1 MLACLFWNAGHQ
13 RGSRTSSWRLSP
25 VLGLAVFLLIAGPLG
40 GCRTAD
46 QAQPTAQETGPP
58 ATPSPA
64 ALIRPGDGTDLLD
77 RLLETDIIRVGV
89 RVWPEA
95 EFSPPVFRGFSNA
108 VTGGALNGFEVDVAR
123 LLAQNLGLELEL
135 VEAYPPVI
143 ASGDWRG
150 QWDIAIASLVPFDQ
164 QATSTVSPLYFS
176 RPYAYMPMGLLAP
189 AASSPSLEQLSGRQ
203 IGVLEHSAYQALLT
217 PESRTWTVQGQPALA
232 EFPANV
238 QPFAVSNLVKA
249 VHELPGSDQPA
260 ALFGPA
266 PVFEQAIQSDLAVSL
281 VPGSERLGFQPL
293 AVAAV
298 RQDGLKVDRLLAEIN
313 RVLDWL
319 DRSGTL
325 AESSFRWYQQD
336 ISQKPD

>member
-1 MLACLFWNAGHQ
+1 M
-13 RGSRTSSWRLSP
+13 
-25 VLGLAVFLLIAGPLG
+25 
-40 GCRTAD
+40 
-46 QAQPTAQETGPP
+46 
-58 ATPSPA
+58 
-64 ALIRPGDGTDLLD
+64 LD
-77 RLLETDIIRVGV
+77 RLLKTGIIRVGV

-108 VTGGALNGFEVDVAR
+108 ATGGALNGFEVDVAR
-123 LLAQNLGLELEL
+123 FLAQNLGLELEL

-143 ASGDWRG
+143 ANGDWRG

-164 QATSTVSPLYFS
+164 QTALTVAPLYFS

-189 AASSPSLEQLSGRQ
+189 AANSLDFEQLSGRQ
-203 IGVLEHSAYQALLT
+203 IGVLEHSAYQVLLT
-217 PESRTWTVQGQPALA
+217 PEGRFWTVQEQAVLA
-232 EFPANV
+232 EFPANT
-238 QPFAVSNLVKA
+238 QPFVVSNLVKA
-249 VHELPGSDQPA
+249 VHELPGSDQPE

-266 PVFEQAIQSDLAVSL
+266 PVFEQAIQSGLAVSL
-281 VPGSERLGFQPL
+281 IPGFERLGIQPL

-319 DRSGTL
+319 DRSGML

>member
-1 MLACLFWNAGHQ
+1 MASLFKKLAQHRRSPTG
-13 RGSRTSSWRLSP
+13 SWRLSP
-25 VLGLAVFLLIAGPLG
+25 VLLVVFLLMIIPLG
-40 GCRTAD
+40 GCRATGHEQRSA
-46 QAQPTAQETGPP
+46 PETDPP
-58 ATPSPA
+58 APSPA
-64 ALIRPGDGTDLLD
+64 APIQPGDGSDLLD
-77 RLLETDIIRVGV
+77 RLLETGVIRVGI

-95 EFSPPVFRGFSNA
+95 AFSPPVFRGFSNA
-108 VTGGALNGFEVDVAR
+108 ATGGALNGFEVDVAR

-143 ASGDWRG
+143 ANGDWRG

-164 QATSTVSPLYFS
+164 PAASSVAPLYFS

-189 AASSPSLEQLSGRQ
+189 AAASPGLEQFSGRQ
-203 IGVLEHSAYQALLT
+203 IGVLEHSAYQLLLT
-217 PESRTWTVQGQPALA
+217 PEGRSATVQGQPVLA
-232 EFPANV
+232 EFPANAQSFV
-238 QPFAVSNLVKA
+238 VSNLVKA
-249 VHELPGSDQPA
+249 IHELPGSDRPA

-266 PVFEQAIQSDLAVSL
+266 PVFEQAIQGDLPVSL
-281 VPGSERLGFQPL
+281 VPGSDRLGFQPL
-293 AVAAV
+293 AVAVV

>member
-1 MLACLFWNAGHQ
+1 MACLFRSIAHHL
-13 RGSRTSSWRLSP
+13 RSCTAVWRLNP
-25 VLGLAVFLLIAGPLG
+25 VFGLVLFLLIASALG
-40 GCRTAD
+40 GCRSAGHG
-46 QAQPTAQETGPP
+46 QRNALEP
-58 ATPSPA
+58 ASPAPPSPA
-64 ALIRPGDGTDLLD
+64 ALVQPGDGTDLLD
-77 RLLETDIIRVGV
+77 RLLKTGFIRVGV

-108 VTGGALNGFEVDVAR
+108 ATGGALNGFEVDVAR

-164 QATSTVSPLYFS
+164 QAASTVTSLYFS

-189 AASSPSLEQLSGRQ
+189 AASISSFEQLSGRQ
-203 IGVLEHSAYQALLT
+203 IGVLEHSAYQVLLT
-217 PESRTWTVQGQPALA
+217 PESRTWTVQGQPMLA

-238 QPFAVSNLVKA
+238 QPFTVSNLVKSI
-249 VHELPGSDQPA
+249 HELPGSDQPA

-293 AVAAV
+293 AIAAV

-319 DRSGTL
+319 DRSGIL